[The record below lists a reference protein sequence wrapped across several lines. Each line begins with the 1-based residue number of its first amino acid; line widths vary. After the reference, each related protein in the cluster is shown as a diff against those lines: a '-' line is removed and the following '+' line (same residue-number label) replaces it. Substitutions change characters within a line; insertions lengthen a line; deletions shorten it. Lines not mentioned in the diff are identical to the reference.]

1 MLHFVGL
8 QTGIRAC
15 LTRFGQ
21 QAIILLAF
29 ALLAVSYAPDPAQ
42 AATDKPLLFVG
53 PTGAKPFLYEE
64 EGGHFGIVVDIISEI
79 RDLTGRPIDIQLMDF
94 REARKLVRDGK
105 ADGVAPLSISPER
118 KKHFD
123 FTDPLF
129 NFVFTLFARE
139 NESYPAEWPNLKGV
153 RVGVFGKG
161 ISVVLAKRHFPKATL
176 VTLKGTENALRA
188 VQRSEV
194 DAMITTRRTGY
205 DAVYNKDI
213 SNVVALPVTLLS
225 VAGGIAVQKGNT
237 ALLQAL
243 NKAIRQLKA
252 EGKIDQILNK
262 WESSRIVLFS
272 KGQILTTSV
281 LAAATIGL
289 LFLALVVFY
298 VRRLRRSNRHLE
310 KEIAGHLVTAKGLQ
324 ESEERFRTVVER
336 TPIPIMVVE
345 NTGKVALLNR
355 SFVDHYGYTVE
366 DIPTRDIWLQTAYP
380 DPEYRKIIAA
390 NWQSQISQPDND
402 GRDHITSRRTIT
414 VKDGSEREVEFR
426 FFALLENRHAITAN
440 DATDRARYERSL
452 GQAKEEAEHANKAK
466 SEFLANM
473 SHELR
478 TPLNAILG
486 FAQMLQLKNENMLS
500 QRQHE
505 HVESIMKGG
514 THLLDLVNEILD
526 LAKIEAEQ
534 IVLTLES
541 VNANDVVSDC
551 LALTKPLGE
560 VRNIS
565 FVDNF
570 SQGPQ
575 ILLQTDE
582 MRFRQALLNLLS
594 NAVKYNKEGG
604 TVTLSGEETAEG
616 YVHISVEDTG
626 IGIGEKDRKSVFQ
639 MFNRLGA
646 DAQIAREGT
655 GIGLTVTKLLIE
667 CMAGRVDFTSEEDVG
682 STFWFELPLQ
692 SNSNVLIWT
701 DQLRIGVDAID
712 RDHQIIA
719 TMTNRILNH
728 LADPEELNDALHE
741 LVDFAALH
749 FRREEVIMATCSYP
763 DIVAHSAEH
772 QRHLTQ
778 LKDIAD
784 LALKHGDAETQ
795 IQVNDILRDWLFEH
809 IMNADTRIAKYTRGN
824 GQEIHEALSKV
835 V

>member
-1 MLHFVGL
+1 LLHFVGL

-21 QAIILLAF
+21 QVVILLAF
-29 ALLAVSYAPDPAQ
+29 AVLAVSYTPDQ
-42 AATDKPLLFVG
+42 VRAATDKPLLIVG

-94 REARKLVRDGK
+94 REARKMVREGK
-105 ADGVAPLSISPER
+105 ADAVAPLSLSPER

-153 RVGVFGKG
+153 RIGVFGKG
-161 ISVVLAKRHFPKATL
+161 ISVVLAKKHFPQATL

-205 DAVYNKDI
+205 DAIFNQDI

-225 VAGGIAVQKGNT
+225 VAGGIAVQKGDT
-237 ALLQAL
+237 DLLLAL
-243 NKAIRQLKA
+243 NKAIRQLKTG
-252 EGKIDQILNK
+252 GKINQILNK

-272 KGQILTTSV
+272 KGQLLTTSV
-281 LAAATIGL
+281 AVAAAVIL
-289 LFLALVVFY
+289 LFLALIVFY

-310 KEIAGHLVTAKGLQ
+310 SEIARHLETARGLQ
-324 ESEERFRTVVER
+324 ESEERFRVVVER

-345 NTGKVALLNR
+345 NTGKIALLNR

-366 DIPTRDIWLQTAYP
+366 DIPTRDIWLETAYP

-390 NWQSQISQPDND
+390 NWQSQISQTDND
-402 GRDHITSRRTIT
+402 GRDYITSRRTIT

-440 DATDRARYERSL
+440 DATDRVRFERNLS
-452 GQAKEEAEHANKAK
+452 QAKEEAEQANKAK
-466 SEFLANM
+466 SEFLASM

-486 FAQMLQLKNENMLS
+486 FAQMLQLKNENMLT

-541 VNANDVVSDC
+541 VNANEVVADC

-560 VRNIS
+560 IRNIS

-570 SQGPQ
+570 SQGPE

-604 TVTLSGEETAEG
+604 TVTLSGEETARG
-616 YVHISVEDTG
+616 YFHLSVEDTG
-626 IGIGEKDRKSVFQ
+626 VGIGENDRKSVFQ

-667 CMAGRVDFTSEEDVG
+667 RLAGRVDFTSEEGVG

-692 SNSNVLIWT
+692 SNSDVLIWT

-728 LADPEELNDALHE
+728 VADPEELNDALHE

-749 FRREEVIMATCSYP
+749 FRREEVIMATCNYP
-763 DIVAHSAEH
+763 DIVSHSQEH
-772 QRHLTQ
+772 QRHLVE

-795 IQVNDILRDWLFEH
+795 TQVNDILRDWLFEH

-824 GQEIHEALSKV
+824 GQEIHVALSKIV
-835 V
+835 